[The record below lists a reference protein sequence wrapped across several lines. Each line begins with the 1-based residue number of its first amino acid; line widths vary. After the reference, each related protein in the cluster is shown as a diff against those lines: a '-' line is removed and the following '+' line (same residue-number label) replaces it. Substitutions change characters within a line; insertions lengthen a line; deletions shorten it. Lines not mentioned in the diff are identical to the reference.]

1 MERETI
7 IDKVKKL
14 FALAGNNPSE
24 SEATLAALKAQELLA
39 KNNISMEEIFDD
51 EPEEIVHDI
60 VWANNRQWRSRL
72 ANIIAPNFKCR
83 CFLRRKNSKRGVV
96 FVGHETD
103 VKVAIQTF
111 DFLFKTGGRLANEFV
126 RQRRS
131 EGYRVNGLYNSY
143 VIGFCHGI
151 KAALDQQC
159 RALMII
165 VPEDVND
172 NYTQYIKETNMKSW
186 RPRLEISNARAYNE
200 GKAKGLETMSKKRLS
215 A

>member
-39 KNNISMEEIFDD
+39 KNNISMEEILDE
-51 EPEEIVHDI
+51 EPEGVIHGV
-60 VWANNRQWRSRL
+60 VWANNRQWRTRL
-72 ANIIAPNFKCR
+72 ANIIAPNFKCKN
-83 CFLRRKNSKRGVV
+83 FLRREGSKRGIV

-131 EGYRVNGLYNSY
+131 EGYRIDGLYNSY

-172 NYTQYIKETNMKSW
+172 NYTQYVKETNMKPF
-186 RPRLEISNARAYNE
+186 RTHLEISNARAYNE

>member
-60 VWANNRQWRSRL
+60 VWANNRQWRARL

-83 CFLRRKNSKRGVV
+83 YFLRRKNSKRV
-96 FVGHETD
+96 
-103 VKVAIQTF
+103 I
-111 DFLFKTGGRLANEFV
+111 
-126 RQRRS
+126 
-131 EGYRVNGLYNSY
+131 NS
-143 VIGFCHGI
+143 V
-151 KAALDQQC
+151 
-159 RALMII
+159 
-165 VPEDVND
+165 
-172 NYTQYIKETNMKSW
+172 
-186 RPRLEISNARAYNE
+186 
-200 GKAKGLETMSKKRLS
+200 
-215 A
+215 